1 MKPAKTAST
10 KSASTKTAFAK
21 SASADSTYTS
31 RASGGLASGGLAS
44 GGLAS
49 GGHASG
55 TSLIVALV
63 DPTQVENPRKLTPV
77 IKRDSEGK
85 SYCTWPELSIDKC
98 ATTDCGAKGIVK
110 VNNHSSSGIPIM
122 YCEFC
127 SERMDA
133 KFPGWRSP

>member
-31 RASGGLASGGLAS
+31 RAS

>member
-31 RASGGLASGGLAS
+31 HAS